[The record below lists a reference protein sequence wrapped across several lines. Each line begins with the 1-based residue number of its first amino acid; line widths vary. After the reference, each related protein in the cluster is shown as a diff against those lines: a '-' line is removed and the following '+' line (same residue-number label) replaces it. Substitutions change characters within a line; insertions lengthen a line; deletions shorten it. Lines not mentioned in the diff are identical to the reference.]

1 MKSLYGTSQPS
12 LLKRVLSECNWI
24 PTQSSQPTST
34 EGQEDIEAL
43 WHQQIHQEV
52 LRPSAIRSVWDNFP
66 NTLGKIVCS
75 FGQGE
80 LAIKRLIPSARPRF
94 ASMLLKC
101 SKMYSETES
110 IKRVILFPDGC
121 CTRPDL
127 CCTRDSN
134 RQVTAIGLH
143 SHHLFK
149 ALSLLLKKH
158 LKPQGLEGLPPTLNK
173 QSLYWQ
179 HQNGLPE
186 ISEPIFNLAWNLAQS
201 FNPTS
206 TLSDFSL
213 HNPWEFARYVMRKAE
228 ALKAPKKAFEG
239 FWQGEGHCYH
249 AQVFV
254 PSKQFRA
261 FPAMAVWMNR
271 IMVSTQSTFNPKNI
285 PNSRQKGSCLMRI
298 IMCLVRC
305 LFV

>member
-24 PTQSSQPTST
+24 PIQSSQPTST
-34 EGQEDIEAL
+34 EGQENIEAL
-43 WHQQIHQEV
+43 WHLQIHQEV
-52 LRPSAIRSVWDNFP
+52 LRPSSIRSVWHNFP
-66 NTLGKIVCS
+66 KTSGKYFCS

-94 ASMLLKC
+94 ASMLFKC
-101 SKMYSETES
+101 SKMHSETES

-213 HNPWEFARYVMRKAE
+213 IPGNLLEMRKAE
-228 ALKAPKKAFEG
+228 ALKVPRRLLKAFG
-239 FWQGEGHCYH
+239 KAKDIVIIIMRKF
-249 AQVFV
+249 F
-254 PSKQFRA
+254 FRA
-261 FPAMAVWMNR
+261 N
-271 IMVSTQSTFNPKNI
+271 
-285 PNSRQKGSCLMRI
+285 NSARSQQWLCGRTALW
-298 IMCLVRC
+298 
-305 LFV
+305 

>member
-1 MKSLYGTSQPS
+1 M
-12 LLKRVLSECNWI
+12 
-24 PTQSSQPTST
+24 
-34 EGQEDIEAL
+34 
-43 WHQQIHQEV
+43 

-80 LAIKRLIPSARPRF
+80 LAIKRLIPCARPRF

-158 LKPQGLEGLPPTLNK
+158 LKPQGLEGLPISSKFPGIRELHQHRPQIEIKTLN
-173 QSLYWQ
+173 SGSAL
-179 HQNGLPE
+179 LPL
-186 ISEPIFNLAWNLAQS
+186 SLAQPH
-201 FNPTS
+201 F
-206 TLSDFSL
+206 LS
-213 HNPWEFARYVMRKAE
+213 E
-228 ALKAPKKAFEG
+228 
-239 FWQGEGHCYH
+239 
-249 AQVFV
+249 
-254 PSKQFRA
+254 
-261 FPAMAVWMNR
+261 
-271 IMVSTQSTFNPKNI
+271 I
-285 PNSRQKGSCLMRI
+285 
-298 IMCLVRC
+298 
-305 LFV
+305 